1 MGAHDYY
8 CSRASDGGFDLG
20 SADSMIM
27 VVNGT
32 APAAENL
39 KELIE
44 FMDAPNVCTA
54 TPAGWR
60 EQVGEHRLEAVFIG
74 PDLDDKDIR
83 ALVDDIGKLDPNIP
97 IVMIED
103 PQGE

>member
-1 MGAHDYY
+1 M
-8 CSRASDGGFDLG
+8 G

-27 VVNGT
+27 VVNRA

-60 EQVGEHRLEAVFIG
+60 KQVGEHRLEAVFIG
-74 PDLDDKDIR
+74 PDLDDKDIHR
-83 ALVDDIGKLDPNIP
+83 LVDDIGKLDPNIP
-97 IVMIED
+97 IIMLTD
-103 PQGE
+103 DHDA